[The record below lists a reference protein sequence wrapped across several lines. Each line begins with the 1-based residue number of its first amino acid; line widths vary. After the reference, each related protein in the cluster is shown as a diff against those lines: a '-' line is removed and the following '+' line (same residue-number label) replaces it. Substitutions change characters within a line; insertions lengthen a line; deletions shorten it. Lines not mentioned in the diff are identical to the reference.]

1 MSEVVA
7 TYYFRPKEGITPD
20 WAAKAIAD
28 EQTTGTWTSISTG
41 TDYMK
46 YLDGTVESLQ
56 KEGTGYITEISYPNE
71 IFEIGNIPQYF
82 SVLAGNLFGLSKIA
96 AVRLL
101 DVDFSKAVIPF
112 KGPCF
117 GIEGIRQ
124 IIGTTQSGRPHV
136 GTIIKPK
143 VGLNPKDTAEVAYQA
158 AIGGV
163 DLIKD
168 DETLTNQTFCLM
180 QERLPLVMERLDQ
193 VKSDTGRTVLYAV
206 NVSTAGDR
214 IVERAEEA
222 VQLGANMVMIDAIV
236 CGLDAVR
243 VVAEDAQV
251 PVPIHVHRT
260 MHGAITRNR
269 EHGIA
274 MRPYCRFIRMLGGD
288 QLHTGSVSGKMDH
301 DTNELL
307 KDNMALTG
315 SFYGLNDTFPVASGG
330 LHPGGVATELQTLG
344 TDIILQA
351 GGGIHGHP
359 DGTAAGARAMRQA
372 VDAFMEG
379 ISPEVYA
386 ESHDELRKAFAT
398 WGRS

>member
-1 MSEVVA
+1 MTDLVA
-7 TYYFRPKEGITPD
+7 TYYFRPKEGVDPK
-20 WAAKAIAD
+20 WAANAIAE

-41 TDYMK
+41 TKYMQ
-46 YLDGTVESLQ
+46 YLDGRVESLE
-56 KEGTGYITEISYPNE
+56 KEGLGYISDISYPAE
-71 IFEIGNIPQYF
+71 IFETGNIPQYF
-82 SVLAGNLFGLSKIA
+82 SVVAGNLFGLSKIA

-101 DVDFSKAVIPF
+101 DIDIPKSLVPF
-112 KGPCF
+112 HGPRF
-117 GIEGIRQ
+117 GIEGIRE

-168 DETLTNQTFCLM
+168 DETLTNQSFCLM
-180 QERLPLVMERLDQ
+180 EDRIPLVMERLDQ
-193 VKSDTGRTVLYAV
+193 VADDTGRTVLYAV
-206 NVSTAGDR
+206 NISTSGDR
-214 IVERAEEA
+214 IAERAEQA
-222 VQLGANMVMIDAIV
+222 VELGANMVMVDAIV

-243 VVAEDAQV
+243 VVAEDTRIR
-251 PVPIHVHRT
+251 VPIHVHRT

-288 QLHTGSVSGKMDH
+288 QLHTGTVSGKMDH
-301 DTNELL
+301 DTNELI

-315 SFYGLNDTFPVASGG
+315 TFYGLKETFPVASGG
-330 LHPGGVATELQTLG
+330 LHPGGVWSELQTLG
-344 TDIILQA
+344 TDLVLQA

-359 DGTAAGARAMRQA
+359 RGTAAGAMAMRQA
-372 VDAFMEG
+372 VDAFMED
-379 ISPEVYA
+379 IPLEEYA
-386 ESHDELRKAFAT
+386 QTHEELQIALAT
-398 WGRS
+398 WGSS